1 MGDEGAQRVE
11 ALMQRRVKA
20 QGQLMGRRV
29 DMGMRVAICC
39 HLGGWHAMNTGLHG
53 HLESEV
59 GRRAMARAA
68 AGAAGGAD
76 QARPRVAGG
85 SVAGHAAGSAAEGRE
100 VKCGLSRRHAVLL
113 PLGSRRSHAAITW
126 VQLRPADFMGSV
138 APDAFPCHRIS
149 GRTPNAKFRS
159 AQPASLQAGQKATD
173 DREEASRDRP
183 APVVAGDSVRHGS
196 GGLHWLGR
204 LLARRRLLPRFIQ
217 RDQ

>member
-1 MGDEGAQRVE
+1 MLRP
-11 ALMQRRVKA
+11 R
-20 QGQLMGRRV
+20 
-29 DMGMRVAICC
+29 
-39 HLGGWHAMNTGLHG
+39 
-53 HLESEV
+53 
-59 GRRAMARAA
+59 RRAASPKTSTLFAIPCTGRTH
-68 AGAAGGAD
+68 AGL
-76 QARPRVAGG
+76 R
-85 SVAGHAAGSAAEGRE
+85 SVAGHFSAPRNQSQWTLVAQAVLTGAASPGTGTHASQHSRPFRRHRLGVGIEDPTDIAAGSAAEGRE